1 MQKAVI
7 LLVEGKRAG
16 QNTAVSALKKA
27 GHTFTLCNTGN
38 EAIKTLSNFTPHLI
52 IFNAATMRTNGSR
65 ICRRIKRNDEAL
77 PIIHI
82 RAAGETK
89 DLTAEADVYLEQP
102 FTPRKLLNR
111 VRDLLPIDYANEEIV
126 RYGHITLFLS
136 KKAVDVSGKGESR
149 ITPKLAHLL
158 EQFMRH
164 PCQVLTRRELMQRV
178 WKTDYIGDT
187 RTLDVHIRWARE
199 HIEEN
204 PAKPRFLKTVRGKG
218 YILNISENHSPLKNS
233 KR

>member
-16 QNTAVSALKKA
+16 QNTAVSALEKA
-27 GHTFTLCNTGN
+27 GHTVELCHTGAA
-38 EAIKTLSNFTPHLI
+38 AIKALKTVEPHLI
-52 IFNAATMRTNGSR
+52 IFNASSMRTNGSR
-65 ICRRIKRNDEAL
+65 TCRRLKKKHEEL

-82 RAAGETK
+82 RSAGKNK
-89 DLTAEADVYLEQP
+89 DLEAEADVYLEQP

-111 VRDLLPIDYANEEIV
+111 VKDLLPIDHSVEETV
-126 RYGHITLFLS
+126 RFGHISLYLS
-136 KKAVDVSGKGESR
+136 KKSVDAGHGENR
-149 ITPKLAHLL
+149 LTPKLAHLL

-187 RTLDVHIRWARE
+187 RTLDVHIRWVRE

-204 PAKPRFLKTVRGKG
+204 PAKPQFLKTVRGKG
-218 YILNISENHSPLKNS
+218 YILMIADNHK
-233 KR
+233 